1 MPLMNDLKRA
11 LHRFDADGP
20 RAERWP
26 VKGLTALYGLD
37 FPDTP
42 APIKNI
48 SSTGIF
54 LDTVL
59 DEALP
64 LGEFFTL
71 AIEIDG
77 ASVSSSEPLLTI
89 QARAVRQDET
99 GVGFAFVPPSG
110 LDPKL
115 WEVFVR
121 GLAVLT
127 DPVQVAHV
135 FRTLRTVLFLCRLCP
150 SGAEE
155 AILLLDG
162 HLDRDRALAVFEFAS
177 SVENRLLADPDA
189 DRFRAHPKLVAN
201 LLRESAWA
209 PDELTTELWKGLF
222 ISSCSVDEPDD
233 SNQIFVDLLIHVT
246 AHQARILNH
255 ACGRILSSA
264 RTPGGPASGSVIL
277 SADEMVRLNG
287 VSDLGR
293 NATDLAHLFNLGLI
307 KNLFDFTSYREI
319 DRFDITPSL
328 LGLELYRHCQGERGK
343 VDPHL
348 VASAREHLTVM
359 NPPPQPSTYQNF
371 TFLVPSISR

>member
-1 MPLMNDLKRA
+1 MPLMSELKRA
-11 LHRFDADGP
+11 IHRFDADGP

-26 VKGLTALYGLD
+26 VAGLTALYGLD

-54 LDTVL
+54 LGI
-59 DEALP
+59 DEFLP
-64 LGEFFTL
+64 VGELFTL

-77 ASVSSSEPLLTI
+77 ASYLASEPLLII
-89 QARAVRQDET
+89 QARAVRQNEF
-99 GVGFAFVPPSG
+99 GVGFAFIRPQC

-115 WEVFVR
+115 WEIFVR

-127 DPVQVAHV
+127 DPVQLAHV

-233 SNQIFVDLLIHVT
+233 SNQIFLDLLIHIT

-255 ACGRILSSA
+255 ACGRIL
-264 RTPGGPASGSVIL
+264 
-277 SADEMVRLNG
+277 RLDC
-287 VSDLGR
+287 VAERLR
-293 NATDLAHLFNLGLI
+293 L
-307 KNLFDFTSYREI
+307 
-319 DRFDITPSL
+319 RFRDS
-328 LGLELYRHCQGERGK
+328 
-343 VDPHL
+343 
-348 VASAREHLTVM
+348 
-359 NPPPQPSTYQNF
+359 QP
-371 TFLVPSISR
+371 R

>member
-1 MPLMNDLKRA
+1 MPLMRELKRA
-11 LHRFDADGP
+11 IHRFDADGP

-26 VKGLTALYGLD
+26 VAGLTALYGLD

-54 LDTVL
+54 LGI
-59 DEALP
+59 DEFVP
-64 LGEFFTL
+64 VGELFTL

-77 ASVSSSEPLLTI
+77 ASYLASEPLLTI
-89 QARAVRQDET
+89 QARAVRQDEF
-99 GVGFAFVPPSG
+99 GAGFAFIRPQG

-121 GLAVLT
+121 GLAVLS
-127 DPVQVAHV
+127 DPVQLAHV

-150 SGAEE
+150 SGAED

-162 HLDRDRALAVFEFAS
+162 HLDRDRALAAFEFAS

-255 ACGRILSSA
+255 ACARLLSSA
-264 RTPGGPASGSVIL
+264 ATQGDLASGSVIL
-277 SADEMVRLNG
+277 GPDEMVRLNG

-307 KNLFDFTSYREI
+307 NKLFDFTSYREI
-319 DRFDITPSL
+319 DSFDITPSP

-343 VDPHL
+343 IDPQL
-348 VASAREHLTVM
+348 VASAREHLAAMDV
-359 NPPPQPSTYQNF
+359 PPLPHNFQNF
-371 TFLVPSISR
+371 TFLVPSLSR

>member
-1 MPLMNDLKRA
+1 MPLMSGLKRA
-11 LHRFDADGP
+11 IHRFDADGP

-26 VKGLTALYGLD
+26 VAGLTALYGLD

-48 SSTGIF
+48 SSSGI
-54 LDTVL
+54 LL
-59 DEALP
+59 GIDEDLP
-64 LGEFFTL
+64 VGELFNL
-71 AIEIDG
+71 AIEIDP
-77 ASVSSSEPLLTI
+77 ACVSSSEPLLTI
-89 QARAVRQDET
+89 QARAVRQDES
-99 GVGFAFVPPSG
+99 GAGFSFVRPQG

-127 DPVQVAHV
+127 DPVQIAHV

-162 HLDRDRALAVFEFAS
+162 HLDKDRAMAVFQFAS
-177 SVENRLLADPDA
+177 DVENRLLADPDA
-189 DRFRAHPKLVAN
+189 DRFRAHPKMVASI
-201 LLRESAWA
+201 LRESAWA

-222 ISSCSVDEPDD
+222 LSSCSVDEPDD
-233 SNQIFVDLLIHVT
+233 SNQVFVDLLIHVT

-264 RTPGGPASGSVIL
+264 ATRGDSASGSVIL
-277 SADEMVRLNG
+277 GADEMVRLNG

-307 KNLFDFTSYREI
+307 KKLFDFTSYREV
-319 DRFDITPSL
+319 DCFDVTPSP
-328 LGLELYRHCQGERGK
+328 LGLALYRHCQGERGK
-343 VDPHL
+343 IDPQL
-348 VASAREHLTVM
+348 VASAREHLAVM
-359 NPPPQPSTYQNF
+359 NPAPQPCNLQNF
-371 TFLVPSISR
+371 TFLVPSLSR

>member
-1 MPLMNDLKRA
+1 MPLMNELKRA
-11 LHRFDADGP
+11 IHRFDADGP

-26 VKGLTALYGLD
+26 VTGLTALYGLD

-54 LDTVL
+54 LGM

-64 LGEFFTL
+64 VGEIFNL

-77 ASVSSSEPLLTI
+77 ASTSSSEPLLTI
-89 QARAVRQDET
+89 PARAVRQDEF
-99 GVGFAFVPPSG
+99 GAGFAFIQPQG
-110 LDPKL
+110 LDAKL

-135 FRTLRTVLFLCRLCP
+135 FRTLRAVLFLCRLCP

-162 HLDRDRALAVFEFAS
+162 HLDRDRAMAVFKFAS
-177 SVENRLLADPDA
+177 DVENRLLADPDA

-222 ISSCSVDEPDD
+222 LSSCSVDEPDD

-255 ACGRILSSA
+255 ACGRMLSSEAA
-264 RTPGGPASGSVIL
+264 RGNSGSVIL
-277 SADEMVRLNG
+277 SPDEMVRLNG

-293 NATDLAHLFNLGLI
+293 NAGDLAHLFNLGLV
-307 KNLFDFTSYREI
+307 KKLFDFTSYREI
-319 DRFDITPSL
+319 DCFDITPSP

-343 VDPHL
+343 IDPQR
-348 VASAREHLTVM
+348 VASAREHLAVM
-359 NPPPQPSTYQNF
+359 NPAPQPST
-371 TFLVPSISR
+371 